1 MDSNQFTQVLL
12 SCQSGDS
19 SVREPAE
26 KWLQEAEKQ
35 NPALF
40 LQMLCLEL
48 ANNDKPPD
56 SRKLAGL
63 ILKNSL
69 TANEESRKML
79 LIQKWLSLEANLR
92 NTIKQA
98 VFTTLAASQRE
109 ARSTAAQ
116 VLAAIAFI
124 ELPRANMWPDLI
136 PALLLNMQHEND
148 NLKQATL
155 EALGFICEEI
165 DPNIL
170 ATQANNIL
178 TAVCKGIKDNNNEIK
193 LVGCVALYNAL
204 EFVKA
209 NFEKEGER
217 NYIMGVLCDAAVGP
231 HPKVRVASLE
241 CLVKIASLYY
251 DKLAPYMQKLF
262 NISLEAIKK
271 DEDAIA
277 QQAVEFW
284 CTVCEE
290 EIDLN
295 YEAEEAAE
303 FKIEVTRQSQFFI
316 RGALKF
322 LVPILTESL
331 TKQEDEP
338 DEDTW
343 NVAMA
348 AGTCLSLVA
357 NCVADEVVPHVM
369 PFVEQNINN
378 ENWKLREAATL
389 AFGAILEGPKQYLPQ
404 LITQAIPLLLAHMK
418 DSNTYVKDTTAWT
431 LGRVCQLHPQAIGG
445 GLPTVIAVLAESLS
459 ETPRV
464 ASNVCWAIHNLAVA
478 FEDEVDKNT
487 SPLSPF
493 FTGLLE
499 KLVRVTER
507 DDLDENNLR
516 ASAYEAINVLVQNG
530 AKDTLPTVAA
540 VVPIFIDK
548 LEKTFQLQILS
559 QDDKE
564 MQSELQSLLC
574 GLLQILIQKLGDQ
587 VANWS
592 DKMMQLFLDLFRIK
606 TTGPVQEEALMAVG
620 AIANAVDFEKYMG
633 HFRPF
638 LLEALRKYEE
648 YQVCAVAVGVVGDIS
663 RALTTKLTPFCDEI
677 VAILLEDLQNSRLH
691 RSVKPPILSCFGDIA
706 LAIGQEFIKYQPVV
720 MHMLQQACGTT
731 VDQSDYDLVDYLN
744 QLREGIFEAYT
755 GIIQGLRSDNA
766 ADHLLP
772 YVPHIVGFCGFVY
785 SDQNR
790 SDAATR
796 GAIGVLGD
804 IAHALG
810 GKAKQSL
817 QQPFVKNLIN
827 ESTKAEDPQ
836 TRDVAVWAKDVISKI
851 Q

>member
-1 MDSNQFTQVLL
+1 M
-12 SCQSGDS
+12 
-19 SVREPAE
+19 
-26 KWLQEAEKQ
+26 
-35 NPALF
+35 
-40 LQMLCLEL
+40 
-48 ANNDKPPD
+48 
-56 SRKLAGL
+56 
-63 ILKNSL
+63 
-69 TANEESRKML
+69 
-79 LIQKWLSLEANLR
+79 
-92 NTIKQA
+92 
-98 VFTTLAASQRE
+98 
-109 ARSTAAQ
+109 
-116 VLAAIAFI
+116 
-124 ELPRANMWPDLI
+124 
-136 PALLLNMQHEND
+136 NMQHEND

-165 DPNIL
+165 DPNVL
-170 ATQANNIL
+170 AAQANNIL

-209 NFEKEGER
+209 NFEKESER

-241 CLVKIASLYY
+241 CLVKISSLYY

-262 NISLEAIKK
+262 NITLEAIKK

-284 CTVCEE
+284 CTICEE

-322 LVPILTESL
+322 LVPMLTESL

-357 NCVADEVVPHVM
+357 NCVADEVVPYVM
-369 PFVEQNINN
+369 PFVEQNINS

-389 AFGAILEGPKQYLPQ
+389 AFGAILEGPKQYLSQ
-404 LITQAIPLLLAHMK
+404 LISQAIPVLLSHMK
-418 DSNTYVKDTTAWT
+418 DPVMYVKDTTAWT

-445 GLPTVIAVLAESLS
+445 GLPNVITVLAESLG
-459 ETPRV
+459 ENPRV

-478 FEDEVDKNT
+478 FEDDVDKST
-487 SPLSPF
+487 SPLSPY
-493 FTGLLE
+493 FTGLME
-499 KLVRVTER
+499 KLIRVAER
-507 DDLDENNLR
+507 DKDDLDENNLR
-516 ASAYEAINVLVQNG
+516 ASCFEAINVLIQNG
-530 AKDTLPTVAA
+530 AKDTVPTVAA

-548 LEKTFQLQILS
+548 LEKTFQLQIVS
-559 QDDKE
+559 NDDKE
-564 MQSELQSLLC
+564 TQSELQSLLC
-574 GLLQILIQKLGDQ
+574 GLLQIIIQKLGDQ

-592 DKMMQLFLDLFRIK
+592 DKMMQLFLQLFQIK

-620 AIANAVDFEKYMG
+620 AIANAVDFEKYMS

-638 LLEALRKYEE
+638 LLEALTKYEE

-663 RALTTKLTPFCDEI
+663 RALTTKLTPYCDEI
-677 VAILLEDLQNSRLH
+677 VAILLKDLQNSMLH

-706 LAIGQEFIKYQPVV
+706 LAIGQEFIKYLGVV
-720 MHMLQQACGTT
+720 MHMLHQACGTT
-731 VDQSDYDLVDYLN
+731 VDVSDYDMVDYLN

-772 YVPHIVGFCGFVY
+772 FVPHIVGFCGFVY
-785 SDQNR
+785 ADSNR
-790 SDAATR
+790 TESATR

-810 GKAKQSL
+810 SKAKQYL

-827 ESTKAEDPQ
+827 ESAKSDDPQ

>member
-1 MDSNQFTQVLL
+1 MDSNQFTQVLIN
-12 SCQSGDS
+12 CQSQEK
-19 SVREPAE
+19 SVREQAE
-26 KWLQEAEKQ
+26 KWLQEAEKA

-40 LQMLCLEL
+40 LQMLCVEL

-56 SRKLAGL
+56 SRRLAGL

-69 TANEESRKML
+69 TANDESRKLM
-79 LIQKWLSLEANLR
+79 LIQKWLSLDANLR
-92 NTIKQA
+92 TTIKQA
-98 VFTTLAASQRE
+98 VFTTLAATQRE

-217 NYIMGVLCDAAVGP
+217 NYIMQVLCDAAVGP

-241 CLVKIASLYY
+241 CLVKISSLYY
-251 DKLAPYMQKLF
+251 DKLATYMQKLF
-262 NISLEAIKK
+262 NITLEAIKK
-271 DEDAIA
+271 DEDAVA

-284 CTVCEE
+284 CTICEE

-303 FKIEVTRQSQFFI
+303 YKIEVTRQSQFFI
-316 RGALKF
+316 RGALKY

-357 NCVADEVVPHVM
+357 NCVGDEVVPHVM
-369 PFVEQNINN
+369 PFVEQNINH

-389 AFGAILEGPKQYLPQ
+389 AFGAILEGPKQYLSQ
-404 LITQAIPLLLAHMK
+404 LISQAIPLLLAHMK
-418 DSNTYVKDTTAWT
+418 DPVEYVKDTTAWT
-431 LGRVCQLHPQAIGG
+431 LGRVCQLHPEAIGG
-445 GLPTVIAVLAESLS
+445 GLATVVAVLADSLNES
-459 ETPRV
+459 PRV
-464 ASNVCWAIHNLAVA
+464 ASNVCWAIHNLALA
-478 FEDEVDKNT
+478 YEDDADKAT
-487 SPLSPF
+487 SPLSNF
-493 FTGLLE
+493 FTGLME
-499 KLVRVTER
+499 KLIRVTER

-516 ASAYEAINVLVQNG
+516 ASVYEAINVLVQNG
-530 AKDTLPTVAA
+530 AKDTAETIRA
-540 VVPIFIDK
+540 VVPIFVDK
-548 LEKTFQLQILS
+548 LEKTYSMQILS
-559 QDDKE
+559 TDDKE
-564 MQSELQSLLC
+564 TQSELQSLLC
-574 GLLQILIQKLGDQ
+574 GLLQIIIQKQGDQ
-587 VANWS
+587 VALWS
-592 DKMMQLFLDLFRIK
+592 DKMMQLFLELFKIK

-633 HFRPF
+633 HFRPY

-663 RALTTKLTPFCDEI
+663 RSLNTKLTPYCDEI
-677 VAILLEDLQNSRLH
+677 VAILLEDLQNSLLH

-706 LAIGQEFIKYQPVV
+706 LAIGQEFIKYLGVV
-720 MHMLQQACGTT
+720 MHMLHTACGTT

-772 YVPHIVGFCGFVY
+772 FIPHIVGFCGFVY

-790 SDAATR
+790 TESTTR

-810 GKAKQSL
+810 PKAKTYL
-817 QQPFVKNLIN
+817 QQSFVKNLIN
-827 ESTKAEDPQ
+827 ESAKSEDPQ